1 MVFVFSADDVF
12 YKKTCVFQQKSL
24 ILHLN
29 IEACY
34 MCKIAALCAGFRYIL
49 NQLNYLTSYVIDNII
64 KTKN

>member
-29 IEACY
+29 IEA
-34 MCKIAALCAGFRYIL
+34 LL
-49 NQLNYLTSYVIDNII
+49 YLQNSCTVCRN
-64 KTKN
+64 